1 MAEPIPE
8 PHEYIVQAPR
18 DAEADVL
25 EALTRFGVEAST
37 IVPGA
42 RGPGTVRVS
51 RVGGELTAQQ
61 QRDRPLMLI
70 EVWEETSPA
79 AFDAALRAWS
89 VFRILEN
96 EGFLIPG
103 VALHDV
109 DLQVPRA
116 LDDELAPDLHRV
128 QFTVEMT
135 VPLTEITLTEE
146 I

>member
-1 MAEPIPE
+1 MAEPTPE
-8 PHEYIVQAPR
+8 PHEYIVEAPR

-25 EALTRFGVEAST
+25 EALARFGVWAST

-42 RGPGTVRVS
+42 RGAGTVRVS
-51 RVGGELTAQQ
+51 RVGGDLTNQQ

-89 VFRILEN
+89 VFRTLEN

-103 VALHDV
+103 VALHNV

-116 LDDELAPDLHRV
+116 LDDELAPDLCRV

-135 VPLTEITLTEE
+135 IPLTEITLTEE

>member
-1 MAEPIPE
+1 MTEPTPK
-8 PHEYIVQAPR
+8 PHEYIVDVPR

-25 EALTRFGVEAST
+25 DALARFGVQAST

-51 RVGGELTAQQ
+51 RTGGDLVMQQ

-79 AFDAALRAWS
+79 AFDAALRAWA
-89 VFRILEN
+89 VFWILEN

-103 VALHDV
+103 VALSGV

-135 VPLTEITLTEE
+135 IPLTEITLTEE